1 MQALVNNKSEQTES
15 EPNSRIDRKKLG
27 NDQKIK
33 IRLVPLW
40 ARIIIVLVLTM
51 MALVGGAMVGY
62 SVMGDG
68 KAMDVF
74 KKSTWTHIVDLVNKD
89 TTENKEK

>member
-1 MQALVNNKSEQTES
+1 MQVLVNNKSEQTES
-15 EPNSRIDRKKLG
+15 ETNSRIDRKKLDK
-27 NDQKIK
+27 NQKIR

-51 MALVGGAMVGY
+51 MALVVGAMVGY

-89 TTENKEK
+89 TENKDK

>member
-1 MQALVNNKSEQTES
+1 MQALVKNKSEQTAA
-15 EPNSRIDRKKLG
+15 EPNSRIDRKKTG
-27 NDQKIK
+27 QDQKIR

-68 KAMDVF
+68 KATDVF

-89 TTENKEK
+89 TEDKAN

>member
-1 MQALVNNKSEQTES
+1 MQALVKNKSEQATP
-15 EPNSRIDRKKLG
+15 EPNSRIEKKQG
-27 NDQKIK
+27 QKIR

-40 ARIIIVLVLTM
+40 ARIIIVLFLM
-51 MALVGGAMVGY
+51 AGALVGGAMVGY

-68 KAMDVF
+68 EAMDIF

-89 TTENKEK
+89 TSN

>member
-1 MQALVNNKSEQTES
+1 
-15 EPNSRIDRKKLG
+15 
-27 NDQKIK
+27 
-33 IRLVPLW
+33 
-40 ARIIIVLVLTM
+40 M

-68 KAMDVF
+68 KATDVF

-89 TTENKEK
+89 TEDKAN

>member
-1 MQALVNNKSEQTES
+1 MQALVKNKSEQVAS
-15 EPNSRIDRKKLG
+15 EPSSRIEKKKQ
-27 NDQKIK
+27 NQDSKIR

-51 MALVGGAMVGY
+51 MALAGGTMVGY

-89 TTENKEK
+89 TEGSK